1 MASTPLILP
10 LQGSVQAA
18 VARTLAT
25 LMGELGLKP
34 GLPVTAQVIGPLPD
48 GTTQLQVF
56 DRMLKLPL
64 PPGLPPGTA
73 VTLAVRSGPDG
84 QQLAVTLPHT
94 ATAPSRSPAAPLP
107 LHTAHAPPT
116 APMPQAPMRAAPPGM
131 PAAPQPAMTAQ
142 TVQMPAPA
150 PAQAPMSAPPTPFP
164 ATSATPGETSAPT
177 RPAPAQGG
185 TMPPPVAARPT
196 PNTVLPTPPQQLPP
210 ADVPPP
216 LRAMLT
222 PQSPSVPAVAPAP
235 IPASGPAAPLPPAPV
250 VTGMVSGRTPEGL
263 TQVSIGTQTLALN
276 LRVPPPLHAVVT
288 LTPLT
293 QASPASGGVLVQVVP
308 VSAAP
313 PQATASGQAA
323 SPALTVPDVS
333 SSVAIRP
340 PAGDMAA
347 KAMAQTMPPAAPA
360 ARPAGEAG
368 AVLREAASQAAARQ
382 TSLAP
387 LLVTLAQAAGRLGQ
401 VPGPV
406 AQAAMQLLGS
416 RVNAER
422 PIPAAVLQQ
431 AVQKSG
437 IFLEARLGAPN
448 AAQAMRGDVKASL
461 LTLQAG
467 LGTLFGAGQAPIEA
481 TRRPAPPL
489 RGLPPRAQA
498 AEPAPPVIEG
508 REAVGRQLLG
518 QAEGALHRIRLS
530 QMASLPEAG
539 PTAGQRAD
547 APAEWNLEIPL
558 LLGRELAM
566 LALQINRDGRNKAS
580 KAGRGWQMKFS
591 LNFSD
596 LGEVGAN
603 VALRDDVTAIAIW
616 AEDEE
621 TAIGLNALL
630 PDLAEGL
637 AARGVSVG
645 SLVCRVGAPRDGQ
658 VASGRLV
665 DARS

>member
-94 ATAPSRSPAAPLP
+94 ATAPPRTPAAPLP
-107 LHTAHAPPT
+107 LPTANAPPT
-116 APMPQAPMRAAPPGM
+116 PMPQTPMRAAPPGM
-131 PAAPQPAMTAQ
+131 PAAPQLAQPALTAP
-142 TVQMPAPA
+142 TMQMPAPA
-150 PAQAPMSAPPTPFP
+150 PAQAPMSAPPTPLP
-164 ATSATPGETSAPT
+164 ATSATPGVTSAST

-185 TMPPPVAARPT
+185 AMPPTVAARPT
-196 PNTVLPTPPQQLPP
+196 PNAVLPTPPQQLPP

-216 LRAMLT
+216 LRALLT
-222 PQSPSVPAVAPAP
+222 PQPPSVPAVAPSP
-235 IPASGPAAPLPPAPV
+235 IPASGPAAPLPPAPM

-288 LTPLT
+288 LTPLA

-308 VSAAP
+308 VSASA

-333 SSVAIRP
+333 ASVAIR
-340 PAGDMAA
+340 
-347 KAMAQTMPPAAPA
+347 PPAAPA

-498 AEPAPPVIEG
+498 AEPAPPVAEG

-518 QAEGALHRIRLS
+518 QAEGALHRMRLS

-539 PTAGQRAD
+539 PTAGPRAD

-603 VALRDDVTAIAIW
+603 VALRDDATAIAIW